1 MKLATPLL
9 FMQKNVFDK
18 NFFRKIESARKR
30 ERIAAGAG
38 AGGGGFHVSPKFI
51 VGIALGIAC
60 HLQQQ
65 QHFQ

>member
-9 FMQKNVFDK
+9 FMQKNAFDK
-18 NFFRKIESARKR
+18 EFFRKIEAARTR
-30 ERIAAGAG
+30 R
-38 AGGGGFHVSPKFI
+38 GGGLHVSPKFI

-65 QHFQ
+65 QQQQQSQ